1 MLMRLVTKYV
11 ENKTIEFY
19 LDDDNNPI
27 LDNEPMTN
35 ELYAA
40 VIDAI
45 KNHPD
50 YSDVCETAEPANEE
64 VGPTVAAQND
74 VQSIE
79 WKYCGRAYA
88 RSTFPLK
95 PFRDTNEWQ

>member
-1 MLMRLVTKYV
+1 MFDENVKDGKKEKSGSVIVIVPMIDGTGKKYV

-40 VIDAI
+40 V
-45 KNHPD
+45 
-50 YSDVCETAEPANEE
+50 E
-64 VGPTVAAQND
+64 VSSLLLKAQHKSLLLCCKLPNLF
-74 VQSIE
+74 QII
-79 WKYCGRAYA
+79 GQ
-88 RSTFPLK
+88 TF
-95 PFRDTNEWQ
+95 